1 MQSYCQKS
9 CESWALLAELVT
21 FFNLDSILWQYP
33 KNAEKLVIAEN
44 FEEGLKSE
52 EKKAISVKSSEVKN
66 LDSVLFMYELTGN
79 DHKSS
84 LIEWVC

>member
-1 MQSYCQKS
+1 M
-9 CESWALLAELVT
+9 
-21 FFNLDSILWQYP
+21 NSIHWQYP

-44 FEEGLKSE
+44 FGEGLKSE
-52 EKKAISVKSSEVKN
+52 EKEEIIVKSSEVKN

-84 LIEWVC
+84 LIE